1 MYDKLIFEKSVKG
14 ANKRKLFEC
23 STSIVPQKFARKKKL
38 DLPDVAEIDLVRHF
52 SELARKSHGVS
63 NGFYPLGSCTMK
75 YNPMINEEV
84 ASIAEFQNIHP
95 LQSVDDMQGS
105 LEVMHNLKEALCEVT
120 GMDDMTLQPS
130 AGAHGELTSLMM
142 IKQYHASRGETNR
155 NKVFVPD
162 SAHGTNPA
170 SAAMVGYEVV
180 EIPSTEGGFV
190 DAEKLREL
198 ADDTT
203 AALMLTNPNTLGI
216 FEKDIVQIADIIHK
230 AGGKLY
236 YDGAN
241 MNAIMGIVRPGDMG
255 FDVMHLNLHK
265 TFSTPHGGGGPGSGP
280 VGCTKELAPFL
291 PNPQV
296 RKSGN
301 KYVFECSDK
310 SIGKVKS
317 FYGNFLVNLRAYTYI
332 LSLGGCG
339 LKEASVTA
347 VLNANYM
354 KAKLKNHYVM
364 QSDGYC
370 MHEFVMSAAKIMEDT
385 GVSALDISKSMLDA
399 KIHPPTMYF
408 PLIVKEALMIE
419 PTETESMQTLDYAC
433 DVMINSAK
441 MAYEDADAL
450 HNAPITTPVKR
461 LDEVSAARKP
471 VVRYIEESEK

>member
-1 MYDKLIFEKSVKG
+1 MHNKLIFEKGIEG
-14 ANKRKLFEC
+14 ANKRNLFEC
-23 STSIVPQKFARKKKL
+23 SQSVVPSKFARTESL
-38 DLPDVAEIDLVRHF
+38 ELPEVAEIDLVRHYQ
-52 SELARKSHGVS
+52 ELARKSHGVS

-75 YNPMINEEV
+75 YNPAINEEV
-84 ASIAEFQNIHP
+84 AAIPEFTNIHP
-95 LQSVDDMQGS
+95 LQSVEDMQGS
-105 LEVMHNLKEALCEVT
+105 LEVMYELKRSLCEVT

-130 AGAHGELTSLMM
+130 AGAHGELTAMMM
-142 IKQYHASRGETNR
+142 IRQFHESNGEGHR
-155 NKVFVPD
+155 SKVFIPD

-170 SAAMVGYEVV
+170 SAVMVGYDVV
-180 EIPSTEGGFV
+180 EVPSTDGGFV
-190 DAEKLREL
+190 DVEKLREL
-198 ADDTT
+198 ADENT

-216 FEKDIVQIADIIHK
+216 FEKDIVEIAKIIHE

-296 RKSGN
+296 RKDGE
-301 KYVFECSDK
+301 KYVFQCSDK

-339 LKEASVTA
+339 LKDASINA

-354 KAKLKNHYVM
+354 KARLKDSYVM

-370 MHEFVMSAAKIMEDT
+370 MHEFVMSASKIMDDT
-385 GVSALDISKSMLDA
+385 GIRAMDIAKSMLDA

-408 PLIVKEALMIE
+408 PLIVKEALMVE
-419 PTETESMQTLDYAC
+419 PTETESRETLDYAC
-433 DVMINSAK
+433 NVMIDSAK
-441 MAYEDADAL
+441 QAYEDADGL
-450 HNAPITTPVKR
+450 HDCPKTMPVKR
-461 LDEVSAARKP
+461 LDEVTAARKP
-471 VVRYIEESEK
+471 VLKYINEEE